1 MARELFV
8 HLPRHPPVREIFIP
22 NHRIK
27 PDEVRITAGAAP
39 QPHIPRCGRLVL
51 PSPTFQGVGS
61 SVVCSSRWIHGRDMQ
76 KERVGLPCNY
86 NMRAHN
92 ALPCNYNM
100 RGSGWQ
106 HEDAIL
112 REHDGA
118 VITIFLFFL
127 FLIREAYSRSSQI
140 MFVIRDVKTETCP
153 ARISDLTSG
162 VSRICISYVVTY
174 FAL

>member
-61 SVVCSSRWIHGRDMQ
+61 SVVCSSRRIRGRDMQ
-76 KERVGLPCNY
+76 KERVG
-86 NMRAHN
+86 
-92 ALPCNYNM
+92 LPCNYNM

-127 FLIREAYSRSSQI
+127 FLIREAYTL
-140 MFVIRDVKTETCP
+140 V
-153 ARISDLTSG
+153 SD
-162 VSRICISYVVTY
+162 YVCNQRREDGDMPGPH
-174 FAL
+174 L